1 MGNYIR
7 FNQYLKEKYGGRI
20 QKISIDAGFTC
31 PNRDGFKGHGGC
43 TFCNNASFSPYAMSK
58 QTVEDQI
65 EKSIDFY
72 KKIQNIKGFIA
83 YFQAFSNTYAPVSKL
98 KEIYDRAMEYD
109 EIIGM
114 SIGTRPDVAPDEA
127 LDLIA
132 TYTAYKPEIWI
143 EYGLQTANIKTLREI
158 NRGHGVSE
166 FVDAVLRTKKGRY

>member
-72 KKIQNIKGFIA
+72 KKIQKYKGLYSLLPGIFKHIR
-83 YFQAFSNTYAPVSKL
+83 TCK
-98 KEIYDRAMEYD
+98 
-109 EIIGM
+109 
-114 SIGTRPDVAPDEA
+114 
-127 LDLIA
+127 
-132 TYTAYKPEIWI
+132 
-143 EYGLQTANIKTLREI
+143 QT
-158 NRGHGVSE
+158 
-166 FVDAVLRTKKGRY
+166 